1 MSQFNSLQWGQG
13 TWQPIGMGPPDV
25 IPVGYGDIGRNASPS
40 DSLYGAHGMNVA
52 DPAFGPYGPGGQ
64 MTGAYANPVQGLAP
78 NTSVG
83 QGNQGQA
90 WATWQMTGV
99 YRGPDL
105 AGPELGAAATGVPAG
120 LYAHDGYVYGWMP
133 QKAIITIRY
142 SPKSGKGVI
151 QVTPG
156 STAYSAILNV
166 IVKIGKPNISD
177 AQLNAL
183 PAPKSTAISTS
194 GSAQAQAQAAST
206 ANARSFLSSLIGAA
220 TQVASVRQAQAA
232 ATTAPVAQVPPMA
245 VEPVSEGSPA
255 TPWLIG
261 GAAALV
267 GVVALAAFASK
278 GKDKK

>member
-1 MSQFNSLQWGQG
+1 
-13 TWQPIGMGPPDV
+13 
-25 IPVGYGDIGRNASPS
+25 
-40 DSLYGAHGMNVA
+40 
-52 DPAFGPYGPGGQ
+52 
-64 MTGAYANPVQGLAP
+64 
-78 NTSVG
+78 
-83 QGNQGQA
+83 
-90 WATWQMTGV
+90 MTGV